1 MRLSLRLLS
10 KKIAVNRMDYQ
21 IKINK
26 KLLWDYQITE
36 EDLKNEKIL
45 IFYISR
51 VLNNGNLIDVKEIPP
66 SLIIKYIDML
76 HLSKRVRQF
85 WEWYLRIN

>member
-1 MRLSLRLLS
+1 
-10 KKIAVNRMDYQ
+10 VNRMEYQ

-76 HLSKRVRQF
+76 HISKRVRQF
-85 WEWYLRIN
+85 WEWYLRMN